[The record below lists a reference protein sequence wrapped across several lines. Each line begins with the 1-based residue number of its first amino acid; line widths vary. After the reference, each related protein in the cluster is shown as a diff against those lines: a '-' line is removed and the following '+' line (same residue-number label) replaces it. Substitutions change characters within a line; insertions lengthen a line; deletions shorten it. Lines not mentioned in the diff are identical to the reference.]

1 MSKAPAILGFCLVAL
16 LVSSGDSVSAQSQ
29 KARAVKFDQFDQV
42 GHCDAGARLDN
53 FAIQLQNQS
62 SAKGAIVTYAP
73 EGEGPGTGKQ
83 VLEIIKDYLVNARGL
98 APDRIETIYGGRN
111 SNFYQSHTELWVVPQ
126 GAPLPKTVKYS
137 SPVESFQ
144 GLYLDQIRHDD
155 FLFEFPEEMG
165 PGIGNSTDASFAEML
180 HQQKNAVAYIVVYDG
195 EDLTPGAWRRLGQ
208 REIDK
213 FKEFNVDASRFK
225 LILGGH
231 KSLTHMQHWIFPNDA
246 PPPMAD
252 VGSERAFAKTVKAGD
267 FNVWDLQEKNQ
278 AAIYSRLSEVLTL
291 DKTARAFLVVQ
302 LEEPEPEEATQPI
315 EPVEEETPPVDLTR
329 LVEKW
334 RADLAANHKIGPDR
348 LIIVFTSD
356 PSFSTLSL
364 WFVPKGAPLPNPKD
378 EEEP

>member
-1 MSKAPAILGFCLVAL
+1 MSKATAILGFCLVAL
-16 LVSSGDSVSAQSQ
+16 LVLSGDSVSAQSR
-29 KARAVKFDQFDQV
+29 KGPPRATKFDQFDQV
-42 GHCDAGARLDN
+42 GHCDVGARLDN
-53 FAIQLQNQS
+53 FTIQLQNQS

-83 VLEIIKDYLVNARGL
+83 VLEVIKDYLVNTRGL
-98 APDRIETIYGGRN
+98 AADRIETIYGGRN

-126 GAPLPKTVKYS
+126 GAPLPKTVKHS
-137 SPVESFQ
+137 SPVDSYQ
-144 GLYLDQIRHDD
+144 GLYLDQVRHDD

-165 PGIGNSTDASFAEML
+165 PGIGNSTDASFADML

-213 FKEFNVDASRFK
+213 FKEFNVDASRFR

-231 KSLTHMQHWIFPNDA
+231 KSLTYIQHWIFPSDA

-252 VGSERAFAKTVKAGD
+252 VGTERPFAKTVKAGD

-278 AAIYSRLSEVLTL
+278 AAIYARLSEVLTL
-291 DKTARAFLVVQ
+291 DKTARAFLVVR
-302 LEEPEPEEATQPI
+302 LEEPEPEATA
-315 EPVEEETPPVDLTR
+315 PVEEEPQVDLTK

-334 RADLAANHKIGPDR
+334 RTDLAGTHKIGPDR
-348 LIIVFTSD
+348 LVIVYSSE
-356 PSFSTLSL
+356 PSLAGLSL
-364 WFVPKGAPLPNPKD
+364 WFVPKGAPLPNPKED
-378 EEEP
+378 EIVEP